1 MTAFLLQSVT
11 NVFTKRNDFIRK
23 YFRTG
28 ADMQTLAGN
37 LISAVIWEKV
47 LLEYRYT
54 QISFPTAGLWW
65 RRHPCDLGIMSGP
78 RVAFNAGCWER
89 FKSGAIGPGIFQRSR
104 CKNVSLKL
112 VLSRKLVVH
121 LFYDNI
127 ANPYFNS
134 IKVVTP
140 LFSFCFVLLCL
151 LCFVLFFKKRWI
163 QVIQ

>member
-1 MTAFLLQSVT
+1 MFLLSAT
-11 NVFTKRNDFIRK
+11 IFIRK

-89 FKSGAIGPGIFQRSR
+89 FKSGAIRPGIFQRSR

-112 VLSRKLVVH
+112 ILSRKLVVH

-140 LFSFCFVLLCL
+140 LFSFCFV
-151 LCFVLFFKKRWI
+151 CFVLFCFFKKRWI

>member
-1 MTAFLLQSVT
+1 
-11 NVFTKRNDFIRK
+11 
-23 YFRTG
+23 
-28 ADMQTLAGN
+28 MQTLAGN

-89 FKSGAIGPGIFQRSR
+89 FKSGAIRPGIFQRSR

-112 VLSRKLVVH
+112 ILSRKLVVH

-140 LFSFCFVLLCL
+140 LFSFCFVLLCFALFALFCFVL
-151 LCFVLFFKKRWI
+151 LCFLKKDGFKWSNNIFRKEFQRHSKNFSL
-163 QVIQ
+163 

>member
-11 NVFTKRNDFIRK
+11 NVFTKCNDFIRK

-65 RRHPCDLGIMSGP
+65 RRHPSDLGIMSGP
-78 RVAFNAGCWER
+78 RVAFNAGCEAAAKMSAW
-89 FKSGAIGPGIFQRSR
+89 
-104 CKNVSLKL
+104 N
-112 VLSRKLVVH
+112 
-121 LFYDNI
+121 
-127 ANPYFNS
+127 
-134 IKVVTP
+134 
-140 LFSFCFVLLCL
+140 
-151 LCFVLFFKKRWI
+151 
-163 QVIQ
+163 